1 MSSKAK
7 IVQRSDASMRAYCDE
22 LRKVSAAEFKYMLN
36 AAAVLRAALV
46 KGGGGHK
53 KAWLV
58 SWHFVLAA
66 HCAKSASGHAVA
78 AYASFLKWFEP
89 ELQQAIAQEPQGEV
103 AKKQTE
109 GFQFGSE

>member
-1 MSSKAK
+1 MRA
-7 IVQRSDASMRAYCDE
+7 DASMRAYCDE
-22 LRKVSAAEFKYMLN
+22 LRKTSASEFKYMIN

-89 ELQQAIAQEPQGEV
+89 ELQLAAAQKSQDGTAP
-103 AKKQTE
+103 KKQAE